1 MLAPSKPRREP
12 GLATLVRRTLLRD
25 CELKRGAGL
34 VLGVSGGPDSMALLA
49 VMAELGPVM
58 GLRLLACGV
67 DHGLRAEA
75 AAELEL
81 ARGTAERLGVPFVT
95 KHVTLPG
102 RSNLQALAREA
113 RYAALEACAQEHA
126 LDYIVTAHHREDRA
140 ETVLLRL
147 LRGAGPEGLR
157 VLPPRLG
164 NRLRPMIFA
173 SKTQIG
179 NYLTRREIAFAS
191 DPSNTNPRFLRA
203 RVRHELL
210 PLLRDLSPGIVE
222 HLNNLAD
229 ELAKPALPVV
239 HDADGAEVLLNRSQR
254 AQLRQALETDG
265 NRAEIWLSAG
275 RAIVV
280 DPETKQPRLVSM
292 KHPPRAARQNSSSR
306 ATKSFKSH

>member
-1 MLAPSKPRREP
+1 MLVPSKPRREQ

-25 CELKRGAGL
+25 CQVERGAGL

-49 VMAELGPVM
+49 VMAELGPAM
-58 GLRLLACGV
+58 GLRLAACGV
-67 DHGLRAEA
+67 DHGLRADA
-75 AAELEL
+75 TTELEL
-81 ARGTAERLGVPFVT
+81 ARATAERLGVSFVI
-95 KHVTLPG
+95 KQVTLPG
-102 RSNLQALAREA
+102 QSNLQALAREA
-113 RYAALEACAQEHA
+113 RYAALEACAEEHA

-173 SKTQIG
+173 SKAQIG
-179 NYLTRREIAFAS
+179 SYLTRREIAFAT

-229 ELAKPALPVV
+229 ELSQPALPVV
-239 HDADGAEVLLNRSQR
+239 FDADGVEVLLNRSQR

-265 NRAEIWLSAG
+265 NSAEIWLSAG

-280 DPETKQPRLVSM
+280 DPETKQPRLVSL
-292 KHPPRAARQNSSSR
+292 KHPAHAARQNSPSR